1 MTTANKALN
10 QPAYNSISWDTPL
23 NNNFGYLD
31 AALGSTATVSNTTA
45 YTLVAAEYQ
54 CMRLLFNGSL
64 AADLTISI
72 PSGVGGFWIV
82 TNSTTDLSSSAI
94 KYLTINTTA
103 GGSLGVTP
111 PRGSSVVIYSDGTHV
126 GYVEG
131 TAPIPASS
139 TTSGSAAV
147 IPGTVIS
154 FAGSSAPTG
163 YLTCDGSAV
172 SRSTYASLFAAIGT
186 TWGAGNSTTT
196 FNIPDL
202 RGYFLRG
209 SGTSAIDP
217 DSPRAVGSAQAE
229 SYLNHSHTAT
239 DSGHTHAFS
248 TTSGSFFW
256 GSDGTFGGTYGQGGG
271 QLFYRSATATGNA
284 NITVATST
292 TGGAETRPDNV
303 AVLYCIKF

>member
-1 MTTANKALN
+1 MTTQNKSLN
-10 QPAYNSISWDTPL
+10 QPAYNSSAWDTPL

-31 AALGSTATVSNTTA
+31 AALGNTATISNTSA
-45 YTLVAAEYQ
+45 YTLVSSEYQ

-64 AADLTISI
+64 AADLTISL
-72 PSGVGGFWIV
+72 PGGVGGFWVV
-82 TNSTTDLSSSAI
+82 TNSTTDLSSAAV
-94 KYLTINTTA
+94 KYLTINTTT

-139 TTSGSAAV
+139 ITSGSALV

-154 FAGSSAPTG
+154 FAGATSPIG
-163 YLTCDGSAV
+163 YLTCDGSAI

-186 TWGAGNSTTT
+186 TWGSGNGTTT

-209 SGTSAIDP
+209 SGTSARDP
-217 DSPRAVGSAQAE
+217 DSPRAVGSAQTE
-229 SYLNHSHTAT
+229 MFLSHTHT
-239 DSGHTHAFS
+239 DSGHTHTYAPSF
-248 TTSGSFFW
+248 TTSPIAGAGSAYNLP
-256 GSDGTFGGTYGQGGG
+256 SAYPSGTTN
-271 QLFYRSATATGNA
+271 TGYA
-284 NITVATST
+284 NIQAS
-292 TGGAETRPDNV
+292 GGNETRPDNV
-303 AVLYCIKF
+303 AVLYCIKT